1 MLPNTGIKVSA
12 AVPCTYELGI
22 WSQALML
29 AYHLSYLPASQSIL
43 QYKFSVDLVY
53 FFKNYLFYVYE
64 YTVAVVRH
72 ARKGHWIPLQM
83 VVSHP
88 VVAGN

>member
-1 MLPNTGIKVSA
+1 
-12 AVPCTYELGI
+12 
-22 WSQALML
+22 ML